1 MLNILSGSVRLLEKP
16 EFSWILEGDEDQVC
30 FEIRIK
36 DAYGRLYW
44 DSGEIVSGKRHNIV
58 CDKAL
63 KDESIYTWS
72 VRVQGAIGG
81 TAEYQGGKIYT
92 KISSWSAKWIEPDR
106 VRKPLTDSME
116 PIEPVAKGKVPGD
129 SLEKLDPVT
138 CFRKEFE
145 LPEVPAQALVYAASH
160 GIYTLYMNGRRVS
173 DLFAPGYT
181 SYEKHI
187 DYQCYEV
194 TDLLRTGKNVMAF
207 ELADGWYTG
216 KISALGIGQQFG
228 TENAILGELILKN
241 PDGSRTAIIT
251 DEGMRWSE
259 GALRYADLYIGEY
272 YDSHYLKEGWE
283 QPAFEMDHSWR
294 AAVARD
300 YGYETLVMQT
310 IPGIKEIRT
319 IRPEILFAPNGDM
332 LLDAGENIVGYVSF
346 ELDLKAG
353 DIVSMEHSETL
364 DKDGNYIQNIIGQN
378 KDQMDFYAASADGVA
393 IYKPEF
399 TFHGFRYVRVN
410 GTKDADKEHYL
421 IHVIGT
427 PLRKT
432 GEFTCSDDR
441 LNKLQEVIC
450 RSQLGNMISIP
461 TDCPQRERTGWLGDM
476 QVFAPTGCYEYDI
489 EEFLRH
495 WLADIRNEQ
504 LPDGQIPH
512 ITPCMKS
519 HDIMKPPGIKGV
531 SAAGWSDA
539 AVIIPWR
546 LYEAYGDI
554 NILKEN
560 FEMIKSYMASTE
572 ELAAEL
578 PADYEELD
586 DARKAVQKYL
596 WNTGF
601 QYGDWLMP
609 SIQMSGKPIFEVV
622 AQTGY
627 VVATLMFMLTTDIT
641 AKICDLLG
649 ESRLCRHYQELNE
662 KVREAFAVEYIN
674 ADGTLSKDYQGIYV
688 LALKANAIPEE
699 LKPRAVQR
707 LAELIHENHDLLDT
721 GFLSVAYLLPVLK
734 ENGLKKLANRLLF
747 QDECPSWLYE
757 IKMGATT
764 MWEYWNGYAPDG
776 TPSDCSMN
784 HFAFGC
790 VGEYL
795 FHDILGIQ
803 NTDPGRGILE
813 IEPDIDC
820 GLTWVKGSYET
831 VWGNCRVEWK
841 KESKHTAL
849 YLELPPNV
857 TAKVRIG
864 EHIRTF
870 GCGTHRMEV

>member
-1 MLNILSGSVRLLEKP
+1 MLNILSGHVRPLEKP
-16 EFSWILEGDEDQVC
+16 EFSWVLEGDEDQVQ
-30 FEIRIK
+30 FEIRVK
-36 DAYGRLYW
+36 DARGRICW
-44 DSGEIVSGKRHNIV
+44 DSGEIKSGNRHNIV
-58 CDKAL
+58 CGKAL
-63 KDESIYTWS
+63 QDESIYTWDVKVS
-72 VRVQGAIGG
+72 GADGG
-81 TAEYQGGKIYT
+81 TTQYQGGKIYT
-92 KISSWSAKWIEPDR
+92 KIHSWSAKWLEPDR
-106 VRKPLTDSME
+106 VRKPLTDSLE
-116 PIEPVAKGKVPGD
+116 PIEPVAKGKIAGN
-129 SLEKLDPVT
+129 SLDKLDAVT
-138 CFRKEFE
+138 YFRKEFD
-145 LPEVPAQALVYAASH
+145 LPEVPAQALAYAAAR
-160 GIYTLYMNGRRVS
+160 GIYTLYINGRKVS

-194 TDLLRTGKNVMAF
+194 TDLLQAGKNVMAF
-207 ELADGWYTG
+207 GLADGWYTG

-228 TENAILGELILKN
+228 TENAILGQLVMENK
-241 PDGSRTAIIT
+241 DGSRTVVAT
-251 DEGMRWSE
+251 DEGVKWSE

-272 YDSHYLKEGWE
+272 YDSHNAKEGWNC
-283 QPAFEMDHSWR
+283 PDFEMDSSWKA
-294 AAVARD
+294 AAVRD
-300 YGYETLVMQT
+300 YGYGTLAMQT
-310 IPGIKEIRT
+310 IPGIREIRT
-319 IRPEILFAPNGDM
+319 VRPKILFAPNGDM

-353 DIVSMEHSETL
+353 DVISMEHSETL
-364 DKDGNYIQNIIGQN
+364 GRDGNYIQNIIGQN
-378 KDQMDFYAASADGVA
+378 KDQMDFYAACADGAV

-410 GTKDADKEHYL
+410 GTKDVDAGHYR

-432 GEFTCSDDR
+432 GEFTCSDGR
-441 LNKLQEVIC
+441 LNKLQEIIC
-450 RSQLGNMISIP
+450 RSQLGNMVSIP

-519 HDIMKPPGIKGV
+519 HDIMKPPGIEGV
-531 SAAGWSDA
+531 SSAGWSDA

-554 NILKEN
+554 RILEEN
-560 FEMIKSYMASTE
+560 FEMIQKYMASVE

-578 PADYEELD
+578 PEDFEELD
-586 DARKAVQKYL
+586 DKRKAVQKYL

-609 SIQMSGKPIFEVV
+609 SIQMSGRPIFEVV

-627 VVATLMFMLTTDIT
+627 VVATLMFMLTTDMT
-641 AKICDLLG
+641 AKICGLLG
-649 ESRLCRHYQELNE
+649 EQELCRHYQELNG
-662 KVREAFAVEYIN
+662 KIREAFVTEYVN
-674 ADGTLSKDYQGIYV
+674 EDGTLTKDYQGVYV
-688 LALKANAIPEE
+688 LALKADAIPEE
-699 LKPRAVQR
+699 LRPRAVRR
-707 LAELIHENHDLLDT
+707 LEELIHENRDLLDT

-734 ENGLKKLANRLLF
+734 ENGLRELANTLLF
-747 QDECPSWLYE
+747 RDECPSWLYE
-757 IKMGATT
+757 VKMGATT
-764 MWEYWNGYAPDG
+764 MWEYWNGYALDG

-803 NTDPGRGILE
+803 SKDPGRGTLE
-813 IEPDIDC
+813 IAPDIDC
-820 GLTWVKGSYET
+820 GLAWAKGSYET
-831 VWGNCRVEWK
+831 VWGSCYVEWK
-841 KESKHTAL
+841 KEEGHTIL
-849 YLELPPNV
+849 CLELPPNV
-857 TAKVRIG
+857 TAKVRAG
-864 EHIRTF
+864 GQDMVL
-870 GCGTHRMEV
+870 GCGNHRMEL

>member
-1 MLNILSGSVRLLEKP
+1 MLHIINGSVRFLEKP
-16 EFSWILEGDEDQVC
+16 EFSWILEGDEDQISY
-30 FEIRIK
+30 EIKIK
-36 DAYGRLYW
+36 DAKDEIYW
-44 DSGEIVSGKRHNIV
+44 NSGKITDGNRHNIA

-63 KDESIYTWS
+63 QDESVYTWD
-72 VRVQGAIGG
+72 VKVWGAAGG
-81 TAEYQGGKIYT
+81 TFEYQGGKIYT
-92 KISSWSAKWIEPDR
+92 KISSWNAKWIEPAR
-106 VRKPLTDSME
+106 VRKPLTDSLE
-116 PIEPVAKGKVPGD
+116 PIEPTAKGKIPGN

-138 CFRKEFE
+138 YFRREFE
-145 LPEVPAQALVYAASH
+145 LSEVPAQALVYAAAH
-160 GIYTLYMNGRRVS
+160 GIYALYINGERVS
-173 DLFAPGYT
+173 DLFDPGYT

-194 TDLLRTGKNVMAF
+194 TDLLRAGKNVMAF
-207 ELADGWYTG
+207 GLADGWYTG

-228 TENAILGELILKN
+228 TENAILGQLIMEN
-241 PDGSRTAIIT
+241 PDGSKTIIT
-251 DEGMRWSE
+251 TDRETRWAE

-272 YDSHYLKEGWE
+272 YDAHYVKEGWNLPE
-283 QPAFEMDHSWR
+283 YDMDSSWK
-294 AAVARD
+294 AVAVRD

-310 IPGIKEIRT
+310 IPGVKEIRT
-319 IRPEILFAPNGDM
+319 IRPEVLVAPNGDM

-346 ELDLKAG
+346 EIALKAG

-378 KDQMDFYAASADGVA
+378 KDQMDFYAASADGVVT
-393 IYKPEF
+393 YKPEF
-399 TFHGFRYVRVN
+399 AFHGFRYVRVS
-410 GTKDADKEHYL
+410 GTKDMDREHYM

-441 LNKLQEVIC
+441 LNKLQEMIC

-504 LPDGQIPH
+504 LADGQIPH

-519 HDIMKPPGIKGV
+519 HDIMKPPGIEGV

-560 FEMIKSYMASTE
+560 FEMIKAYMASTE
-572 ELAAEL
+572 ELVAEL
-578 PADYEELD
+578 PANYEELD
-586 DARKAVQKYL
+586 DDRKAVQKYL

-609 SIQMSGKPIFEVV
+609 SIQMSGRPIFEVV
-622 AQTGY
+622 VQTGY
-627 VVATLMFMLTTDIT
+627 VVATLLFLLTTDIT
-641 AKICDLLG
+641 AKICELLG
-649 ESRLCRHYQELNE
+649 EKELCRHYRELNG
-662 KVREAFAVEYIN
+662 KVREAFVSEYVN
-674 ADGTLSKDYQGIYV
+674 TDGTLTKDYQGVYV
-688 LALKANAIPEE
+688 LALKTNAIPEE
-699 LKPRAVQR
+699 LRPRAVER
-707 LAELIHENHDLLDT
+707 LAELIHENNDLLDT

-734 ENGLKKLANRLLF
+734 ENGLKDLANRLLF
-747 QDECPSWLYE
+747 RDECPSWLYE
-757 IKMGATT
+757 VKMGATT

-803 NTDPGRGILE
+803 STAPGCSVLE
-813 IEPDIDC
+813 IKPDTDC
-820 GLTWVKGSYET
+820 GLTWAKGSYET
-831 VWGNCRVEWK
+831 VWGNCKIEWK
-841 KESKHTAL
+841 KEAGYTVL
-849 YLELPPNV
+849 YLKLPPNV
-857 TAKVRIG
+857 TAKVHTG
-864 EHIRTF
+864 KQFRTF
-870 GCGTHRMEV
+870 HCGTYRIEI